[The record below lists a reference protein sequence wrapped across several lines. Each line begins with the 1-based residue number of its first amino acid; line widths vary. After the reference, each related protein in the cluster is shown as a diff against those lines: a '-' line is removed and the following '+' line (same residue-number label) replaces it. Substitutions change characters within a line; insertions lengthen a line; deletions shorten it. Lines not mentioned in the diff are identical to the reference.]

1 MKFEVAAEMDRD
13 RFRARLLQYT
23 RKAYGL
29 LPALEHPNILDIGC
43 GSGVVT
49 MELARLSNGR
59 VIGVDI
65 DKAAIEKLRRKIEGA
80 GMRDRV
86 KAVDCSMCDIEFADG
101 IFDIIWTEGAIHVV
115 GFSEGLRRWRN
126 LIKPG
131 GFFAVHDRI
140 AGMQENERS
149 ISACGYTL
157 INRFI
162 VPKEAWWD
170 DYYRPLENMIE
181 GLRPKYQNDATALAF
196 LDKEQAEVEDFKNN
210 PAHHGSVF
218 YVMQKKENAILH
230 AQGSMPQ

>member
-1 MKFEVAAEMDRD
+1 MMLDVRAEMDRD
-13 RFRARLLQYT
+13 RFRAKLLPYT

-29 LPALEHPNILDIGC
+29 LPQLDAPDILDVGC

-49 MELARLSNGR
+49 LELARLSNGR

-65 DKAAIEKLRRKIEGA
+65 DKAAVEKLIRKIEAA
-80 GMRDRV
+80 GLRDRV
-86 KAVDCSMCDIEFADG
+86 KAVNRSMQEMGFADG
-101 IFDIIWTEGAIHVV
+101 VFDVVWTEGAIHVI
-115 GFSEGLRRWRN
+115 GFGEGLRKWRS
-126 LIKPG
+126 LIKPD
-131 GFFAVHDRI
+131 GFFVIHDKI

-157 INRFI
+157 IDRFI

-181 GLRPKYQNDATALAF
+181 GLRPKYQNDAAALVF

-218 YVMQKKENAILH
+218 FVMQK
-230 AQGSMPQ
+230 Q